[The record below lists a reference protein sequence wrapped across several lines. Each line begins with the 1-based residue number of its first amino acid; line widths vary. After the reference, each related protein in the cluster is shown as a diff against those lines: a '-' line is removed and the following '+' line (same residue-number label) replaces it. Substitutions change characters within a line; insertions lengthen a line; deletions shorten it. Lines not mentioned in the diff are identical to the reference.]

1 MSNIYEWS
9 QEAASN
15 ANVDDAIKWELG
27 QPAKLTND
35 SARAMMQRFAEYLV
49 DLAPKLSAGMSAAG
63 GESVYHIHSCS
74 PIAKLREG
82 MRFYLIPHC
91 DAKGADKLAINKASP
106 VQIYKFS
113 TIKQAV
119 TLLEAGDL
127 TKGNCYELLY
137 SGALHI
143 DGNVISGWFV
153 ANLYNE
159 LAGQTALSGTILVF
173 AGLQPPQGW
182 LFCDGSMCDAAKYPS
197 LYKIIGQNYGG
208 GEGGKF
214 ALPDL
219 RGVFIRGFD
228 AGKGLDIGRVF
239 GSFQDDEN
247 KAHKHKLSLDEVG
260 PHAHSRLVEWSE
272 EGKPPMPVHKDFP
285 KMFNDDEGLYRG
297 PDELEITG
305 KHMHKITMEK
315 QGNNA
320 GMRPKNISINYI
332 IKI

>member
-15 ANVDDAIKWELG
+15 ANVDEAIKWELG

-49 DLAPKLSAGMSAAG
+49 DLAPKLSTAHAQATA
-63 GESVYHIHSCS
+63 EPVYCIKSCS
-74 PIAKLREG
+74 PIVRLREG

-91 DAKGADKLAINKASP
+91 DSKGADKLAVNAEKA

-113 TIKQAV
+113 TVKQEV
-119 TLLEAGDL
+119 TALEAGDL

-137 SGALHI
+137 AVQLHV

-153 ANLYNE
+153 ANLYGE
-159 LAGQTALSGTILVF
+159 LAGQTAISGTILSF
-173 AGLQPPQGW
+173 AGLKPPQGW
-182 LFCDGSMCDAAKYPS
+182 LFCDGSMLESAKYPQ

-208 GEGGKF
+208 GEGSKF

-228 AGKGLDIGRVF
+228 SGRGLDIGRIF
-239 GSFQDDEN
+239 GSFQADEN
-247 KAHKHKLSLDEVG
+247 KAHKHKLSLEEIG
-260 PHAHSRLVEWSE
+260 PHGHNRLVEWSE
-272 EGKPPMPVHKDFP
+272 EGKPAKPVHKDFP

-297 PDELEITG
+297 PDELEVTG
-305 KHMHKITMEK
+305 KHTHKITTVK
-315 QGNNA
+315 QGASA